1 MIYQKKREYILEYQ
15 IRGKGMGEGSRLLDR
30 TMKSVFVFESIHRV
44 MKAEKLL
51 KGKGIKIDL
60 IPVPREI
67 SSDCGVA
74 IELSGD
80 SEAEALFILSEHRIS
95 VMECYTKDALGKFE
109 QRKQDS

>member
-1 MIYQKKREYILEYQ
+1 MF
-15 IRGKGMGEGSRLLDR
+15 DR
-30 TMKSVFVFESIHRV
+30 AMKCVFIFESIHRV

-74 IELSGD
+74 IELSAGL
-80 SEAEALFILSEHRIS
+80 EAEALSILTENRIL
-95 VMECYTKDALGKFE
+95 VLECYTKNSLGIFE
-109 QRKQDS
+109 PRKRNSQIDKK

>member
-1 MIYQKKREYILEYQ
+1 
-15 IRGKGMGEGSRLLDR
+15 
-30 TMKSVFVFESIHRV
+30 

-74 IELSGD
+74 IELSRD
-80 SEAEALFILSEHRIS
+80 LEAEALFILGENRILL
-95 VMECYTKDALGKFE
+95 VDCYTRDEKGRFE
-109 QRKQDS
+109 KKEIPHDGDVTLKR

>member
-1 MIYQKKREYILEYQ
+1 
-15 IRGKGMGEGSRLLDR
+15 
-30 TMKSVFVFESIHRV
+30 

-80 SEAEALFILSEHRIS
+80 LEAEALSVLKENRIS
-95 VMECYTKDALGKFE
+95 VVECYTRDLKGRFE
-109 QRKQDS
+109 KRKQIQV

>member
-1 MIYQKKREYILEYQ
+1 VRESGLSE
-15 IRGKGMGEGSRLLDR
+15 RA
-30 TMKSVFVFESIHRV
+30 MKCVFVFESIHRV

-80 SEAEALFILSEHRIS
+80 SEAEALQILKENGLLIG
-95 VMECYTKDALGKFE
+95 ECYTRDVKGKFE
-109 QRKQDS
+109 KKREIQI

>member
-1 MIYQKKREYILEYQ
+1 LF
-15 IRGKGMGEGSRLLDR
+15 DR
-30 TMKSVFVFESIHRV
+30 AMKCVFIFESIHRV

-74 IELSGD
+74 IELSAD
-80 SEAEALFILSEHRIS
+80 LEAEALSILTENRIL
-95 VMECYTKDALGKFE
+95 VLECYTKNSLGIFE
-109 QRKQDS
+109 PRKRNSQIDKK

>member
-1 MIYQKKREYILEYQ
+1 
-15 IRGKGMGEGSRLLDR
+15 
-30 TMKSVFVFESIHRV
+30 MKCVFLFESVHRV

-80 SEAEALFILSEHRIS
+80 LEAEALSVLKENRIS
-95 VMECYTKDALGKFE
+95 VVECYTRDLTGRFE
-109 QRKQDS
+109 KRKQIQV

>member
-1 MIYQKKREYILEYQ
+1 
-15 IRGKGMGEGSRLLDR
+15 
-30 TMKSVFVFESIHRV
+30 MKCVLIFASIHHV

-51 KGKGIKIDL
+51 KGKGVKIGL

-80 SEAEALFILSEHRIS
+80 LEPMALSILGENKIS
-95 VMECYTKDALGKFE
+95 IAECYMRDIKGRFE
-109 QRKQDS
+109 KKREIQI

>member
-1 MIYQKKREYILEYQ
+1 
-15 IRGKGMGEGSRLLDR
+15 
-30 TMKSVFVFESIHRV
+30 

-80 SEAEALFILSEHRIS
+80 SEADALLILKENRILI
-95 VMECYTKDALGKFE
+95 VDCYTKDLNGRFE
-109 QRKQDS
+109 KKKEIQI